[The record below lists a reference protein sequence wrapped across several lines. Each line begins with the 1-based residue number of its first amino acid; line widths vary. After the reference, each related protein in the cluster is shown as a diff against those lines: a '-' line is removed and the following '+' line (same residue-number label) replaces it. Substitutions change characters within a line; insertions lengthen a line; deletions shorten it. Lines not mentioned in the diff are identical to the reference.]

1 MTEENTDEH
10 IAAILLLQIDRLC
23 SHTKEFWKL
32 DDARTQRVVA
42 MAVQTFVST
51 EDKEF
56 IDMLNE
62 IDVDPVL
69 DEYMALFPSDDE
81 DQNSRSAMND

>member
-1 MTEENTDEH
+1 MTEKNTDEH
-10 IAAILLLQIDRLC
+10 IAAILFMQIDSLC

-42 MAVQTFVST
+42 MAVQTFVSMK
-51 EDKEF
+51 DKEF

-62 IDVDPVL
+62 ANTDLVF

-81 DQNSRSAMND
+81 DQNSRSAING